1 MYASIT
7 PVGEVTLE
15 GLIPKLKG
23 QTRIKVTLR
32 IDSIEDTRMT
42 VEELDTGLKQ
52 AKDFGDLFLWDSED
66 TGYSVDMESMS
77 EPTAMTFGE
86 DGVIGEL
93 PE

>member
-1 MYASIT
+1 
-7 PVGEVTLE
+7 
-15 GLIPKLKG
+15 
-23 QTRIKVTLR
+23 
-32 IDSIEDTRMT
+32 MT

-52 AKDFGDLFLWDSED
+52 AKDFGDLFLWYLED